1 MSRAFPG
8 EGPHGRAVA
17 GWGAGPPQYHRGM
30 TSFLEKLSSKFINPV
45 PHMRATGLRIDDIGP
60 SRGTMSLPARPEW
73 LGDPTRGLMHPGALT
88 VLADSACGL
97 AVGAAIQKKAPYAT
111 LDLRMDYL
119 RSAGPELDTHCA
131 AECYR
136 LARHVAFVRADVWQE
151 RRDEPIPPAQATF
164 MMSTAATR
172 RPDAAPAADNLIVPG
187 APMPP
192 EAPPGAEAAAAP
204 WTPPAASDAID
215 IGQPLPYVEFLGIRR
230 APGSP
235 TLFRL
240 PFQDKLI
247 GNPMLPALHGGV
259 VAGFAETAATL
270 HLIVHLKGAKFPK
283 SVDFSIDYLRSGR
296 PQETFASSEIV
307 RVGSRVA
314 LVQTRCWQRSPDYPI
329 AVTRAHF
336 LLTDPEDSSE

>member
-1 MSRAFPG
+1 MTPFIESASR
-8 EGPHGRAVA
+8 
-17 GWGAGPPQYHRGM
+17 
-30 TSFLEKLSSKFINPV
+30 SFIDAV
-45 PHMRATGLRIDDIGP
+45 PHMRATGLRIEEIGR
-60 SRGTMSLPARPEW
+60 SRGTMTLPARPEW

-97 AVGAAIQKKAPYAT
+97 AVGASIKTIAPYAT

-119 RSAGPELDTHCA
+119 RSAGPELDTRCA

-136 LARHVAFVRADVWQE
+136 LTRNVAFVRADVWQE
-151 RRDEPIPPAQATF
+151 RRDEPIATAQATF
-164 MMSTAATR
+164 MMSTAVGR
-172 RPDAAPAADNLIVPG
+172 RPEGTPAAGGNPAVPG
-187 APMPP
+187 VPVAP
-192 EAPPGAEAAAAP
+192 EAPSGADAVAVP
-204 WTPPAASDAID
+204 WVPPAASQTID
-215 IGQPLPYVEFLGIRR
+215 IDQSLPYVEFLGIRQ
-230 APGSP
+230 APGAP

-240 PFQDKLI
+240 PFQDKLV
-247 GNPMLPALHGGV
+247 GNPVLPALHGGV

-336 LLTDPEDSSE
+336 LLTDPEDPQP